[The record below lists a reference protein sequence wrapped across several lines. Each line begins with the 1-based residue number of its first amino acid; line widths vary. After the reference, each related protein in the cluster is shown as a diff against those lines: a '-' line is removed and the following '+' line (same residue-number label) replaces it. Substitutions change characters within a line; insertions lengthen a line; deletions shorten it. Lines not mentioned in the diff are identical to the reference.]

1 MSVSESANNLSN
13 PAAVHWLPPEQK
25 PPHPIYVPLVDVNRW
40 FSISRDTVYRAEKL
54 GQVNIYRGSGRSVV
68 KISEI
73 QKWIES
79 RHNDQKQSR
88 G

>member
-1 MSVSESANNLSN
+1 MSVLEPENLLSN
-13 PAAVHWLPPEQK
+13 PAAIHWLPPEQK

-73 QKWIES
+73 QNWIES
-79 RHNDQKQSR
+79 RQNNQNQNK